1 MSLSREWLQR
11 ARSIVGGDLLIM
23 DEEVE
28 PYSHDEF
35 ATDEFRRRPEA
46 VARPHSEEE
55 VARLVAFCAE
65 SGVPVTA
72 RGAGTGLSG
81 SCLPSPGGIVLSLE
95 RLNRVIDADRANHT
109 ITVQAGM
116 TLGQLYGEAG
126 AMGLFFPPHPGD
138 EGAFIGGAVAT
149 NAGGA
154 RAVKYGTIRR
164 FVLGLQVVLAD
175 GQLVEFGGKLIKS
188 SMGYNLLNLMIGSE
202 GTLGVITR
210 VTLALLPPAGSVE
223 TLIVPFPEVGQ
234 AVQAVPAI
242 LDRGIIPTAV
252 EFIPHR
258 VMRCAERLLQRS
270 WPAKGGSAS
279 LLIILDGF
287 RQEEVIAQAEALSEV
302 LESGGA
308 LDVLLAESK
317 ARQAEILEMRS
328 MLYEALRPGT
338 AELFDICVPC
348 SQIVGHVQ
356 FVRELEERLGIQLP
370 TYGHAA
376 DGNVHTHHLRQSLDD
391 GVLGGEIPN
400 WRETRE
406 AVRQALYEDAIGRG
420 GVISGEHGIGEVK
433 RAYLERNLGS
443 ATLAIMRSV
452 KRAMDP
458 KGILNPGKI
467 FDD

>member
-1 MSLSREWLQR
+1 
-11 ARSIVGGDLLIM
+11 
-23 DEEVE
+23 
-28 PYSHDEF
+28 
-35 ATDEFRRRPEA
+35 
-46 VARPHSEEE
+46 
-55 VARLVAFCAE
+55 
-65 SGVPVTA
+65 
-72 RGAGTGLSG
+72 
-81 SCLPSPGGIVLSLE
+81 
-95 RLNRVIDADRANHT
+95 
-109 ITVQAGM
+109 
-116 TLGQLYGEAG
+116 
-126 AMGLFFPPHPGD
+126 
-138 EGAFIGGAVAT
+138 
-149 NAGGA
+149 
-154 RAVKYGTIRR
+154 
-164 FVLGLQVVLAD
+164 
-175 GQLVEFGGKLIKS
+175 
-188 SMGYNLLNLMIGSE
+188 
-202 GTLGVITR
+202 
-210 VTLALLPPAGSVE
+210 
-223 TLIVPFPEVGQ
+223 
-234 AVQAVPAI
+234 
-242 LDRGIIPTAV
+242 
-252 EFIPHR
+252 
-258 VMRCAERLLQRS
+258 
-270 WPAKGGSAS
+270 
-279 LLIILDGF
+279 LDGF

-348 SQIVGHVQ
+348 SQVVGHVQ

-376 DGNVHTHHLRQSLDD
+376 DGNVHTHHLRHSLED